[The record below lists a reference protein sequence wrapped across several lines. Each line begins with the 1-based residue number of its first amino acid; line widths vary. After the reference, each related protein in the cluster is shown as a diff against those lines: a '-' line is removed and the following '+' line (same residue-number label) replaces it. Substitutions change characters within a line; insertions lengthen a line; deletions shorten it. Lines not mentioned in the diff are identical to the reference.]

1 MGFKQL
7 NSYSKG
13 GFVLLNVLLAIL
25 ATILLVV
32 LFYGAVKLYTD
43 HGVEVEV
50 PNITGMLV
58 DEAESM
64 VESVGME
71 LVIVDSIYTNKV
83 PRGIVIKQTPPSLSR
98 AKRHRPIY
106 VVINAKSNRR
116 IQLPDVI
123 NISSRQATS
132 TLEAMGLRVT
142 NIVYQPHEYRDL
154 VLKVTLN
161 GRTLKAGE
169 SVEEGSPIVLV
180 VSSGKTGGT
189 RKVVVPDLR
198 GKTLEE
204 AKALLEAND
213 LVLGSF
219 NYDEQ
224 PTEEN
229 MGKFVV
235 YTQNPGKGS
244 ETFDGDEVGVL
255 LTRNLSQK
263 MQSMYETSGGGTTIV
278 NETIMTT
285 PAAEQDSIDD
295 DWF

>member
-263 MQSMYETSGGGTTIV
+263 IETSGGGTTIV

>member
-263 MQSMYETSGGGTTIV
+263 MQSMYETSGGGTTV
-278 NETIMTT
+278 TNEVIMET
-285 PAAEQDSIDD
+285 PAADQDSIDD
-295 DWF
+295 EWF